1 MNRLIDPRTYWR
13 VVLTAITLL
22 LFSLVCIPAA
32 NSAVAQET
40 PAPTVGEIAFESYN
54 CETGSLIFSVP
65 VTDLP
70 RDPRGIGTLGYSASA
85 DYTQGS
91 DENVVPGFGY
101 NPSFE
106 IAPYT
111 GDLRLPSYV
120 PSTNEFTE
128 SPGSLG
134 TITSTT
140 IFVGVSAIASE
151 GYSDTSEATFP
162 VDCGDSNDDLVQQL
176 IATLI
181 AILQSIL
188 KEQ

>member
-1 MNRLIDPRTYWR
+1 MVP
-13 VVLTAITLL
+13 A
-22 LFSLVCIPAA
+22 FS
-32 NSAVAQET
+32 
-40 PAPTVGEIAFESYN
+40 
-54 CETGSLIFSVP
+54 
-65 VTDLP
+65 
-70 RDPRGIGTLGYSASA
+70 
-85 DYTQGS
+85 
-91 DENVVPGFGY
+91 Y

-111 GDLRLPSYV
+111 GDLRLSFFV

-140 IFVGVSAIASE
+140 IFVEVRTNAIE
-151 GYSDTSEATFP
+151 GYSDTSRATFP

-181 AILQSIL
+181 AILKSIL
-188 KEQ
+188 NEQ